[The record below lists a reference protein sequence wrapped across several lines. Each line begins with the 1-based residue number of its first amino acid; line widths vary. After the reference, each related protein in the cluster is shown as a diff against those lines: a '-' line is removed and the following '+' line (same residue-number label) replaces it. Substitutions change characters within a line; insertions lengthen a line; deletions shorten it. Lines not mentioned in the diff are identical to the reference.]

1 MVLILTQYK
10 EMAAVMM
17 NKQLRNYDL
26 SRQAGAESSLR
37 AMAQAQAEFDSNP
50 LRWQIPHE
58 DIPTEVENR
67 PGGFYVDHPG
77 ITMLFSLEMIANRLA
92 PARAMWRMMEA
103 AHDCWVMDNN
113 PNALV
118 MSLVEGI
125 DPELPNDRI
134 WAHEEE
140 GFLPLEALD
149 LKWLA
154 PVLPTYTDSQWTHL
168 VVVWTKMHTL
178 SEEVATFLASQRELT
193 PPERRLRGW
202 ITAILQVMIDRK
214 MPEPRP

>member
-1 MVLILTQYK
+1 MTMH
-10 EMAAVMM
+10 E
-17 NKQLRNYDL
+17 QLRNYEL
-26 SRQAGAESSLR
+26 SREAAAASSLTS
-37 AMAQAQAEFDSNP
+37 MAQAQMEFDSNP
-50 LRWQIPHE
+50 LRWQIPYDE
-58 DIPTEVENR
+58 IPPEVENI
-67 PGGFYVDHPG
+67 PGSFYVDHPG
-77 ITMLFSLEMIANRLA
+77 ITMLFSLEMIDTRLR

-125 DPELPNDRI
+125 DPELPNDKI

-154 PVLPTYTDSQWTHL
+154 PVLPTYTDTQWQHL

-178 SEEVATFLASQRELT
+178 SEEVATFLATQRELT
-193 PPERRLRGW
+193 PAEKRLRSW
-202 ITAILQVMIDRK
+202 IAAILQVMIDRK
-214 MPEPRP
+214 MPEPKT